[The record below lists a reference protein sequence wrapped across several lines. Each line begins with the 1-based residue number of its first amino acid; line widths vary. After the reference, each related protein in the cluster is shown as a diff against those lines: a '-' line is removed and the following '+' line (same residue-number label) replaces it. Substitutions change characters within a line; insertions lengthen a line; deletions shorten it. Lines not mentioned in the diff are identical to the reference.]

1 VGRKVQE
8 ESKVPENQNQNSSFG
23 AGYRIGS
30 GAGNNS
36 SFGNGYKMGEKKDGL
51 S

>member
-1 VGRKVQE
+1 MGRKVPE
-8 ESKVPENQNQNSSFG
+8 ENKVPENQNPNSSFG
-23 AGYRIGS
+23 AGYRIGG

-36 SFGNGYKMGEKKDGL
+36 SFGNGYKLGEKKEGL